1 MLVWRKISSEKWLD
15 SWQERLAFLGWERL
29 VSTQIAS
36 SSRVRLE
43 IFDVTVDES
52 ALLLKRFGGET
63 RDLRRSTADWV
74 RSVVLKKP
82 ISIRG
87 RLRIVNHEPGPG
99 ANRDSST
106 IYIPPNLAFGTGE
119 HATTAGCL
127 RLLTDI
133 APKTGDWEFLD
144 VGTGTGILAIAALR
158 LGAKRVLAFDFDAT
172 AIRVAKTNA
181 LLNQSAGLKLF
192 RADVLKYRPE
202 GTFDLVAANL
212 YGDLFRK
219 AAANLWPAIKPQ
231 GRLIVSGL
239 MRDQVEQVS
248 DKIHDLG
255 GQIELKRTL
264 GKWVTM
270 LAKRAETEAE
280 DRIQE
285 TGDRIQNEEAAG
297 TNEKSNRPR
306 IP

>member
-29 VSTQIAS
+29 VSTQIPS
-36 SSRVRLE
+36 SRRVRLE
-43 IFDVTVDES
+43 IFDITANES
-52 ALLLKRFGGET
+52 TLLLKRFGGEI
-63 RDLRRSTADWV
+63 RDLNHSTADWV
-74 RSVVLKKP
+74 RRVVLRKP

-87 RLRIVNHEPGPG
+87 RLRIVNDEPIPG
-99 ANRDSST
+99 AVCDSST
-106 IYIPPNLAFGTGE
+106 IYIPANLAFGTGE

-144 VGTGTGILAIAALR
+144 AGTGTGILAIAALR

-181 LLNQSAGLKLF
+181 HLNNADGLKLF
-192 RADVLKYRPE
+192 RADVLKYEPD
-202 GTFDLVAANL
+202 GSFDVVAANL

-219 AAANLWPAIKPQ
+219 AASKLWPTIKPQ
-231 GRLIVSGL
+231 GRLIISGL
-239 MRDQVEQVS
+239 MRDQVERAS
-248 DKIHDLG
+248 EKIRELH
-255 GQIELKRTL
+255 GQIEIKRTR

-270 LAKRAETEAE
+270 LAQRTEH
-280 DRIQE
+280 
-285 TGDRIQNEEAAG
+285 
-297 TNEKSNRPR
+297 
-306 IP
+306 